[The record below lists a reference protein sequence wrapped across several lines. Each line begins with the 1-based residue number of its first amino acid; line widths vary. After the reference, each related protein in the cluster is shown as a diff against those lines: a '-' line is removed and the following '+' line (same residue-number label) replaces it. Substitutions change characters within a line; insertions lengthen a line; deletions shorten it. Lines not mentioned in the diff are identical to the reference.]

1 MIIQIPNNN
10 NRSKLKINTTL
21 LKQGSSGT
29 ASKQSERSKGTSLN
43 DLTLSDEPDSQ
54 SLSERDTTRR
64 PLSKPRSEQE
74 SGVKSGITN
83 SQSIVPAMPQIR

>member
-43 DLTLSDEPDSQ
+43 DLTLSDEPDS
-54 SLSERDTTRR
+54 
-64 PLSKPRSEQE
+64 
-74 SGVKSGITN
+74 
-83 SQSIVPAMPQIR
+83 